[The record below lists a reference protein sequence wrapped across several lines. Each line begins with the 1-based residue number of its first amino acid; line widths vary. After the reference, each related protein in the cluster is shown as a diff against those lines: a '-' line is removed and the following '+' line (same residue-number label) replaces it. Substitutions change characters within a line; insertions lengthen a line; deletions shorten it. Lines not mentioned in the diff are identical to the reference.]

1 MAKKNESDTN
11 QFESAPDPTVTPE
24 PDAYPAVLQ
33 RVRFIGDAP
42 FSAYMREP
50 LPAHATAGDT
60 FEIAHDRALR
70 LVRYYPDRYELVK
83 SESQEG

>member
-1 MAKKNESDTN
+1 MAKKTTDT
-11 QFESAPDPTVTPE
+11 TPE